1 MGMFDVACV
10 CPNCR
15 KVSMVPA
22 TAKCPGCGSA
32 MVPLGYTPKK
42 WDSLSEE
49 EQQAAL
55 NKVLGGLPS
64 TGGPTFQ
71 ETEYP
76 ITTTDRFD
84 NAEITAYLGT
94 VSGTDIYLVGGVI
107 GGGLANQENLFG
119 GAFASAKAKMLQKAK
134 ERGGNAVVGMSVNVT
149 SPGNLNNIIVIVTG
163 TAVKVEKK
171 D

>member
-1 MGMFDVACV
+1 M
-10 CPNCR
+10 P
-15 KVSMVPA
+15 
-22 TAKCPGCGSA
+22 
-32 MVPLGYTPKK
+32 
-42 WDSLSEE
+42 SEE